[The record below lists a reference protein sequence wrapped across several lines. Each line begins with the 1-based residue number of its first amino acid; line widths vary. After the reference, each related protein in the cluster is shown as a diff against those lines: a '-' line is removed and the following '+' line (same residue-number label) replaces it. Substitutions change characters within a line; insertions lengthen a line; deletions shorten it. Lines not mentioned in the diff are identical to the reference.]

1 MKLVREHINEKYT
14 KIYSVP
20 GVGNPRPRRGILID
34 PCTGKKLNE
43 KFSEEIT
50 DPIADLGIGGFNL
63 SLEIYNLIQKFKL
76 MNIHHMQDDPK
87 VIKYWQDTL
96 ENALLGRQVTGVFAK
111 GNEDSW
117 GTFNRLTT
125 PKVKRIHLFVE
136 DPLTNDNMAILDFAL
151 IVDDPGAWEHSSRC
165 FPDSYLENPDET
177 WYYYSF
183 GDIGKLK
190 GYTPKQKYTLYL
202 K

>member
-1 MKLVREHINEKYT
+1 MKLVREHINEQYT

-20 GVGNPRPRRGILID
+20 GVGNPRPGRSILID

-43 KFSEEIT
+43 KFQEES
-50 DPIADLGIGGFNL
+50 DPIADLGIGGFSL
-63 SLEIYNLIQKFKL
+63 SQEIHDLIKKFNI
-76 MNIHHMQDDPK
+76 MNIHDMVDDPK
-87 VIKYWQDTL
+87 IIKYWKDTL
-96 ENALLGRQVTGVFAK
+96 ENALLGRRVTGVFAR
-111 GNEDSW
+111 GNEDFW

-136 DPLTNDNMAILDFAL
+136 DPLTQDNMAVLDFAL
-151 IVDDPGAWEHSSRC
+151 IVDDPGAWVRNPEGTDH
-165 FPDSYLENPDET
+165 YLKNADET

-183 GDIGKLK
+183 GDLGRIKD
-190 GYTPKQKYTLYL
+190 YTPKQKYTLYL